1 MTNIKD
7 LIKISKMK
15 NRPTLL
21 ALLVGLIIW
30 LISFV
35 LGIFIYINVFHEIVI
50 NIIKNWL
57 GI

>member
-1 MTNIKD
+1 MTKLKD

-21 ALLVGLIIW
+21 VILIGLLIW
-30 LISFV
+30 LVSIV
-35 LGIFIYINVFHEIVI
+35 LSIFIYISVFHEIVI